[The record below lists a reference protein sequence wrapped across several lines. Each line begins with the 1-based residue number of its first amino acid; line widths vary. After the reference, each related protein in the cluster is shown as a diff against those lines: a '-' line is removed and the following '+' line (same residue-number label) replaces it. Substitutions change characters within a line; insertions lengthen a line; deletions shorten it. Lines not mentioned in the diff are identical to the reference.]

1 MIYMVSGPIAS
12 GKGEVT
18 NVIRNVYG
26 SSNVS
31 VFVLSD
37 LLRAEAKRRN
47 LDVTRENLKIIGD
60 EWRKQM
66 GAGVLGKK
74 IIPLVS
80 KLSQQN
86 RIVVIDS
93 VRLCAEADVMR
104 NVFTSILFLF
114 VEADEQI
121 RAQRVLLRARSDDKT
136 IIDIPQVLRQEWR
149 DFELLGLRQMA
160 DVIIDGSLPLAKM
173 QQKIEDALFAK

>member
-1 MIYMVSGPIAS
+1 MVSGPIAS

>member
-1 MIYMVSGPIAS
+1 MVSGPIAS

-93 VRLCAEADVMR
+93 VRLYAEADVMR